1 MVFRFT
7 EIDEVIANNKEE
19 FEVQKKDVRLD
30 FAKVKRMITQD
41 VASQIEDLHDRID
54 ELNKK
59 IEKVQEDE
67 IRPLEKQ
74 NQDQAAEIETLKQKI
89 D

>member
-59 IEKVQEDE
+59 IEKV
-67 IRPLEKQ
+67 
-74 NQDQAAEIETLKQKI
+74 
-89 D
+89 